1 MEQVRWGIMGAGGIA
16 RRFARAFDAEARGT
30 GAGTEGAR

>member
-1 MEQVRWGIMGAGGIA
+1 MEQVRWGIMGATVLA
-16 RRFARAFDAEARGT
+16 HRFARAFDAEARGT